1 MLLVEL
7 EINGV
12 TNYLSQEGIALTHYW
27 DSHILSFDAPQ
38 YNMDKKYGGYAR
50 PSFGSISLTQE
61 LFKNDWVPPTASQ
74 VAIRYT
80 STDEESATTLFS
92 GTAYLKSINR
102 EGIRYD
108 LYGGVIGSGGSIAS
122 GTSFEN
128 VALGYVFSQG
138 ATTLGLSLD
147 TSLAKSNSTD
157 IEYTMQGDQEITT
170 FLSDL
175 AASFNHM
182 YYVKQDTIYLVD
194 MFVDNGTTTITE
206 FSYFPSTYEFNPP
219 STIVSGVSRSGITY
233 PYGNEVSVKSFVR
246 SEVSMSITLN
256 DIWETWHKPIFNL
269 KIPFINPLPVTPG
282 MRIQWIDNA
291 QQNSVSGYIR
301 VRNVRYDFDNEEVTL
316 TGEGEIESG

>member
-38 YNMDKKYGGYAR
+38 YNMDKKYGGYTR

-74 VAIRYT
+74 VAIHYT
-80 STDEESATTLFS
+80 PTDEESATTLFS
-92 GTAYLKSINR
+92 GTAYIKSINR
-102 EGIRYD
+102 GEIRYD
-108 LYGGVIGSGGSIAS
+108 LYGEVIGSGNTIAS
-122 GTSFEN
+122 GTSYEN
-128 VALGYVFSQG
+128 VTLGFVFNEG

-147 TSLAKSNSTD
+147 TSLARSESTYV
-157 IEYTMQGDQEITT
+157 EYTMQGDQEITT

-182 YYVKQDTIYLVD
+182 YYIKQGTMHLVD
-194 MFVDNGTTTITE
+194 MLTDNGTTTITE
-206 FSYFPSTYEFNPP
+206 FDYFPSTYEFNPP

-233 PYGNEVSVKSFVR
+233 PYGSELSVKTFVR
-246 SEVSMSITLN
+246 LEASMSTCLN
-256 DIWETWHKPIFNL
+256 HIWGTWHKPTFNL
-269 KIPFINPLPVTPG
+269 KIPFVEPLPVTPG
-282 MRIQWIDNA
+282 MRIQWTDTA
-291 QQNSVSGYIR
+291 QQNSVSGYMR
-301 VRNVRYDFDNEEVTL
+301 VRNVRYDFDNEEVTI